1 MGQKKGDT
9 IGDLNDTFAFSSFF
23 PEQLAPIVD
32 PIANK
37 IYNIFNMCGVF
48 KWLGSSPPTSAN
60 QKSTMN
66 SIDAERRRKRA
77 AIALEKKLSESLGDV
92 QPVSTNSPE
101 DAV

>member
-1 MGQKKGDT
+1 MK
-9 IGDLNDTFAFSSFF
+9 IELNSNIIISS
-23 PEQLAPIVD
+23 PIVD

-66 SIDAERRRKRA
+66 SIDAERRR
-77 AIALEKKLSESLGDV
+77 
-92 QPVSTNSPE
+92 
-101 DAV
+101 